1 MEAQTLSKVANIS
14 LPRAKLWAEPL
25 STAMHLYDIEFDWRM
40 AMFIAQV
47 GHESAGFSLTRE
59 IWGPTK
65 QQKGYEGREDLGN
78 TQPGDG
84 ERFKGRG
91 LIMITGRANYA
102 AASKE
107 FGVDFVHS
115 PTLLEREDY
124 AALTAGWWWKKHR
137 CNEIADERDFV
148 ALTRRINGGL
158 TGLED
163 RTLRWERA
171 KFELGVR
178 T

>member
-1 MEAQTLSKVANIS
+1 MEAQTLSKVAGIS

-25 STAMHLYDIEFDWRM
+25 SAAMHLYDIEFDWRM

-47 GHESAGFSLTRE
+47 GHETMGFSRTRE

-65 QQKGYEGREDLGN
+65 QQLTYEGRADLGN

-84 ERFKGRG
+84 KRFMGRG

-102 AASKE
+102 DVSKE

-115 PTLLEREDY
+115 PALLEREDY
-124 AALTAGWWWKKHR
+124 AALTAGWWWKKHG

-171 KFELGVR
+171 KFELGVK
-178 T
+178 